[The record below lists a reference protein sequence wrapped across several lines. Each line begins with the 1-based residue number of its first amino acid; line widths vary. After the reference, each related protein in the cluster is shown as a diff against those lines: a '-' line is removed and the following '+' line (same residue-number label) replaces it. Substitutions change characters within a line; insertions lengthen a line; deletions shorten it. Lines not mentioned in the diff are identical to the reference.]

1 MKDVIRLIHAATGFL
16 VGVAILLAVL
26 GTFYR

>member
-1 MKDVIRLIHAATGFL
+1 DVTRLIHAATGFL
-16 VGVAILLAVL
+16 VGLAILLAVL